1 LPYKVRQ
8 FIKQVAHNGEQCT
21 DYKDNDEQESE
32 GQGFWGEPTRSWQKS
47 SSNARRSDACVS
59 VVAALAALCS
69 SLVTRAASARAS
81 ALCCRYASM
90 SCTSYACCSSRT
102 SCSYPLCSLSSHTLL
117 MGFRRRLPTAQVTAG
132 LQELEQVCPHQGPRG
147 AVEAMDEGA

>member
-47 SSNARRSDACVS
+47 SSNALRGGG
-59 VVAALAALCS
+59 LG
-69 SLVTRAASARAS
+69 SLVLLIGDTCCLGTRLGLVLPLCLHELHLIRVHPPQLPHILRVPLVQPLQPHSPPHGVPPQAPSCPGSRTRAGLPAPRPA
-81 ALCCRYASM
+81 
-90 SCTSYACCSSRT
+90 
-102 SCSYPLCSLSSHTLL
+102 
-117 MGFRRRLPTAQVTAG
+117 RRRG
-132 LQELEQVCPHQGPRG
+132 SRG
-147 AVEAMDEGA
+147 